1 MWEVLYVSAVRCDE
15 GVQMGCQL
23 LRIVRPS
30 PQHRVLYGVV
40 DACLNL
46 LVEQQV
52 VCELESSTHTG
63 LV

>member
-1 MWEVLYVSAVRCDE
+1 MCLRCGATRECRWVVSCFVSFA
-15 GVQMGCQL
+15 
-23 LRIVRPS
+23 PP